1 MREVVAV
8 RRLFF
13 FFLLF
18 LRLMRN
24 ATGPPAGPIN
34 AVNGSN
40 DASPLELHS
49 LYGFDYKKSYQPP
62 FLPQNLKICIAA
74 YRDFE
79 RL

>member
-18 LRLMRN
+18 LTLMRN

-34 AVNGSN
+34 VVNGSN
-40 DASPLELHS
+40 DVSPLELHS
-49 LYGFDYKKSYQPP
+49 LYVFDDKKLNLPP
-62 FLPQNLKICIAA
+62 FHPQNSKNCIAA
-74 YRDFE
+74 YGDFE
-79 RL
+79 RQ